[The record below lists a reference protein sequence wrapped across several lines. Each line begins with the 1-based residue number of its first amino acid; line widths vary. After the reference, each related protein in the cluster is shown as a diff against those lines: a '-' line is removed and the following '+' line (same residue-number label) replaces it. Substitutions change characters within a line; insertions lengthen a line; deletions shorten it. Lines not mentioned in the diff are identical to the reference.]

1 MYYGM
6 DELRYRVER
15 LPLGDTYIKE
25 DDEYINNWVEKWDML
40 CEPKWKIGLL
50 GALAFF
56 GVLISTAFI
65 PVLSDKI
72 GRKLI
77 YIITLGLSVL
87 I

>member
-1 MYYGM
+1 MPRDHWRPVKD
-6 DELRYRVER
+6 DE
-15 LPLGDTYIKE
+15 
-25 DDEYINNWVEKWDML
+25 EYINNWVEKWDML

-50 GALAFF
+50 GALAFL
-56 GVLISTAFI
+56 GVLISTAFV

-72 GRKLI
+72 GRKVI